1 MDFNSIYQ
9 AVAPYLGTGVISTAL
24 VGVIGLFCKGIKAFK
39 EMRSTFKDTNA
50 EAIERFKKALPSEM
64 TVSLEAITKQEF
76 SKIRAEIAADIKEQ
90 FIEPIKANTELC
102 RAMAEAL
109 AVSKLTPDAY
119 KEKIKEML
127 DLPEVETTN
136 SLKVELN
143 TDEKQESTEE
153 KKVNAENQ
161 GAKTENKILVD

>member
-9 AVAPYLGTGVISTAL
+9 AVAPYLGTGMIGTAL
-24 VGVIGLFCKGIKAFK
+24 VGLIGIFCKGIKAVK
-39 EMRSTFKDTNA
+39 EMKSTFKDTNA
-50 EAIERFKKALPSEM
+50 EAIDRFRKALPSEL
-64 TVSLEAITKQEF
+64 TVSLETITKQEF

-143 TDEKQESTEE
+143 TEE
-153 KKVNAENQ
+153 NKPNGEAPGTKS
-161 GAKTENKILVD
+161 ENKILVD

>member
-9 AVAPYLGTGVISTAL
+9 AVAPYLGTGVIGTAL
-24 VGVIGLFCKGIKAFK
+24 VGLIGIFCKGIKAFK
-39 EMRSTFKDTNA
+39 EMKSTFKDTNA
-50 EAIERFKKALPSEM
+50 EAIDRFRKALPSEL
-64 TVSLEAITKQEF
+64 TVSLETITKQEF
-76 SKIRAEIAADIKEQ
+76 SKIRAEIAGDIKEQ

-143 TDEKQESTEE
+143 TEE
-153 KKVNAENQ
+153 NKSNEETK
-161 GAKTENKILVD
+161 GAKSENKILVD

>member
-9 AVAPYLGTGVISTAL
+9 AVAPYLGTGVIGTAL
-24 VGVIGLFCKGIKAFK
+24 VGLISIFCKGIKAFK
-39 EMRSTFKDTNA
+39 EMKSTFKDTNA
-50 EAIERFKKALPSEM
+50 EAIDRFRKALPSEL
-64 TVSLEAITKQEF
+64 TVSLETITKQEF

-90 FIEPIKANTELC
+90 FIEPIKANTDLC

-143 TDEKQESTEE
+143 TEE
-153 KKVNAENQ
+153 KETNGEAAGTKS
-161 GAKTENKILVD
+161 ENKILVD

>member
-9 AVAPYLGTGVISTAL
+9 AVAPYLGTGVIGTAL
-24 VGVIGLFCKGIKAFK
+24 VGLIGIFCKGIKAFK
-39 EMRSTFKDTNA
+39 EMKSTFKDTNA
-50 EAIERFKKALPSEM
+50 EAIDRFRKALPSEL
-64 TVSLEAITKQEF
+64 TVSLETITKQEF

-90 FIEPIKANTELC
+90 FIEPIKSNTELC

-143 TDEKQESTEE
+143 TEE
-153 KKVNAENQ
+153 NKPNEETK
-161 GAKTENKILVD
+161 GTKSENKILVD

>member
-9 AVAPYLGTGVISTAL
+9 AVAPYLGTGVIGTAL
-24 VGVIGLFCKGIKAFK
+24 VGLISIFCKGIKAFK
-39 EMRSTFKDTNA
+39 EMKSTFKDTNA
-50 EAIERFKKALPSEM
+50 EAIDRFRKALPSEL
-64 TVSLEAITKQEF
+64 TVSLETITKQEF

-143 TDEKQESTEE
+143 TEE
-153 KKVNAENQ
+153 KETNGEAAGTKS
-161 GAKTENKILVD
+161 ENKILVD

>member
-24 VGVIGLFCKGIKAFK
+24 VGLIGIFCKGIKAFK
-39 EMRSTFKDTNA
+39 EMTSTFKDTNA
-50 EAIERFKKALPSEM
+50 EAIERFRKALPSEL
-64 TVSLEAITKQEF
+64 TVSLETITKQEF

-143 TDEKQESTEE
+143 TEE
-153 KKVNAENQ
+153 KETNGEAAGTKS
-161 GAKTENKILVD
+161 ENKILVD

>member
-9 AVAPYLGTGVISTAL
+9 AVAPYLGTGVIGTAL
-24 VGVIGLFCKGIKAFK
+24 VGLIGIFCKGIKAFK
-39 EMRSTFKDTNA
+39 EMKSTFKDTNA
-50 EAIERFKKALPSEM
+50 EAIERFRKALPSEL
-64 TVSLEAITKQEF
+64 TVSLETITKQEF

-143 TDEKQESTEE
+143 TEE
-153 KKVNAENQ
+153 NKPNEETP
-161 GAKTENKILVD
+161 GAKSENKILVD

>member
-24 VGVIGLFCKGIKAFK
+24 VGLIGIFCKGIKSFK
-39 EMRSTFKDTNA
+39 EMKSTFKDTNA
-50 EAIERFKKALPSEM
+50 EAIERFRKALPSEL
-64 TVSLEAITKQEF
+64 TVSLETITKQEF

-143 TDEKQESTEE
+143 TEE
-153 KKVNAENQ
+153 NGTNGETP
-161 GAKTENKILVD
+161 GAKSENKILVD

>member
-9 AVAPYLGTGVISTAL
+9 AVAPYLGTGVIGTAL
-24 VGVIGLFCKGIKAFK
+24 VGLIGIFCKGIKAFK
-39 EMRSTFKDTNA
+39 EMKNTFKDTNA
-50 EAIERFKKALPSEM
+50 EAIDRFRKALPSEL
-64 TVSLEAITKQEF
+64 TVSLETITKQEF

-90 FIEPIKANTELC
+90 FIEPIKSNTELC

-143 TDEKQESTEE
+143 TEE
-153 KKVNAENQ
+153 KETNGEAAGTKS
-161 GAKTENKILVD
+161 ENKILVD

>member
-9 AVAPYLGTGVISTAL
+9 AVAPYLGTGVIGTAL
-24 VGVIGLFCKGIKAFK
+24 VGLISIFCKGIKAFK
-39 EMRSTFKDTNA
+39 EMKSTFKDTNA
-50 EAIERFKKALPSEM
+50 EAIDRFRKALPSEL
-64 TVSLEAITKQEF
+64 TVSLETITKQEF

-90 FIEPIKANTELC
+90 FIEPIKANTDLC

-136 SLKVELN
+136 SLKVKLN
-143 TDEKQESTEE
+143 TEE
-153 KKVNAENQ
+153 KGTNEEAQ
-161 GAKTENKILVD
+161 GTKSENKILVD

>member
-9 AVAPYLGTGVISTAL
+9 AVAPYLGTGVIGTAL
-24 VGVIGLFCKGIKAFK
+24 VGLIGIFCKGIKAFK
-39 EMRSTFKDTNA
+39 EMKSTFKDTNA
-50 EAIERFKKALPSEM
+50 EAIDRFRKALPNEL
-64 TVSLEAITKQEF
+64 TVSLETITKQEF

-143 TDEKQESTEE
+143 TEENKQNEE
-153 KKVNAENQ
+153 THGTKS
-161 GAKTENKILVD
+161 ENKILVD

>member
-9 AVAPYLGTGVISTAL
+9 AVAPYLGTGVIGTAL
-24 VGVIGLFCKGIKAFK
+24 VGLIGIFCKGIKAFK
-39 EMRSTFKDTNA
+39 EMKSTFKDTNA
-50 EAIERFKKALPSEM
+50 EAIDRFRKALPSEL
-64 TVSLEAITKQEF
+64 TVSLETITKQEF

-90 FIEPIKANTELC
+90 FIEPIKSNTELC

-143 TDEKQESTEE
+143 TEENKQNEE
-153 KKVNAENQ
+153 TQ
-161 GAKTENKILVD
+161 GTKSENKILVD

>member
-9 AVAPYLGTGVISTAL
+9 AVAPYLGTGVIGTAL
-24 VGVIGLFCKGIKAFK
+24 VGLISIFCKGIKAFK
-39 EMRSTFKDTNA
+39 EMKSTFKDTNA
-50 EAIERFKKALPSEM
+50 EAIDRFRKALPSEL
-64 TVSLEAITKQEF
+64 TVSLETITKQEF

-90 FIEPIKANTELC
+90 FIEPIKSNTELC

-143 TDEKQESTEE
+143 TEENKQNEE
-153 KKVNAENQ
+153 TPGTKS
-161 GAKTENKILVD
+161 ENKILVD

>member
-9 AVAPYLGTGVISTAL
+9 AVAPYLGTGVISASL
-24 VGVIGLFCKGIKAFK
+24 VGLIGIFCKGIKAFK
-39 EMRSTFKDTNA
+39 EMKSTFKDTNA
-50 EAIERFKKALPSEM
+50 EAIERFRKALPSEL
-64 TVSLEAITKQEF
+64 TVSLETITKQEF

-143 TDEKQESTEE
+143 TEE
-153 KKVNAENQ
+153 KGTNGETP
-161 GAKTENKILVD
+161 GAKSENKILVD

>member
-9 AVAPYLGTGVISTAL
+9 AVAPYLGTGVIGTAL
-24 VGVIGLFCKGIKAFK
+24 VGLISIFCKGIKAFK
-39 EMRSTFKDTNA
+39 EMKSTFKDTNA
-50 EAIERFKKALPSEM
+50 EAIERFRKALPSEL
-64 TVSLEAITKQEF
+64 TVSLETITKQEF
-76 SKIRAEIAADIKEQ
+76 SKIRAEIAGDIKEQ

-143 TDEKQESTEE
+143 TEENKQNEE
-153 KKVNAENQ
+153 TQ
-161 GAKTENKILVD
+161 GTKSENKILVD

>member
-9 AVAPYLGTGVISTAL
+9 AVAPYLGTGVIGTAL
-24 VGVIGLFCKGIKAFK
+24 VGLISIFCKGIKAFK
-39 EMRSTFKDTNA
+39 EMKSTFKDTNA
-50 EAIERFKKALPSEM
+50 EAIDRFRKALPSEL
-64 TVSLEAITKQEF
+64 TVSLETITKQEF

-143 TDEKQESTEE
+143 TEENKQNEE
-153 KKVNAENQ
+153 TQ
-161 GAKTENKILVD
+161 GTKSENKILVD

>member
-9 AVAPYLGTGVISTAL
+9 AAAPYLGTGIIGTAL
-24 VGVIGLFCKGIKAFK
+24 VGLIGIFCKGIKAFK
-39 EMRSTFKDTNA
+39 EMKSTFKDTNA
-50 EAIERFKKALPSEM
+50 EAIERFRKALPSEL
-64 TVSLEAITKQEF
+64 TVSLETITKQEF

-143 TDEKQESTEE
+143 TEE
-153 KKVNAENQ
+153 KETNGEAA
-161 GAKTENKILVD
+161 GAKSENKILVD

>member
-9 AVAPYLGTGVISTAL
+9 AVAPYLGTGIISTAL
-24 VGVIGLFCKGIKAFK
+24 VGLIGIFCKGIKAFK
-39 EMRSTFKDTNA
+39 EMKSTFKDTNA
-50 EAIERFKKALPSEM
+50 EAIDRFRKALPSEL

-90 FIEPIKANTELC
+90 FIEPIKANTDLC

-143 TDEKQESTEE
+143 TEE
-153 KKVNAENQ
+153 KGISEETPGTKS
-161 GAKTENKILVD
+161 ENKILVD

>member
-9 AVAPYLGTGVISTAL
+9 AVAPYLGTGVIGTAL
-24 VGVIGLFCKGIKAFK
+24 VGLIGIFCKGIKAFK
-39 EMRSTFKDTNA
+39 EMKSTFKDTNA
-50 EAIERFKKALPSEM
+50 EAIDRFRKALPSEL
-64 TVSLEAITKQEF
+64 TVSLETITKQEF

-143 TDEKQESTEE
+143 TEE
-153 KKVNAENQ
+153 KETNGETAGTKS
-161 GAKTENKILVD
+161 ENKILVD

>member
-24 VGVIGLFCKGIKAFK
+24 VGLIGIFCKGIKAFK
-39 EMRSTFKDTNA
+39 EMKSTFKDTNA
-50 EAIERFKKALPSEM
+50 EAIDRFKKALPSEL

-143 TDEKQESTEE
+143 TEEKQDSTEE
-153 KKVNAENQ
+153 KKAKEP
-161 GAKTENKILVD
+161 GAKSENKILVD

>member
-9 AVAPYLGTGVISTAL
+9 AVAPYLGTGVIGTAL
-24 VGVIGLFCKGIKAFK
+24 VGLIGIFCKGIKAFK
-39 EMRSTFKDTNA
+39 EMKSTFKDTNA
-50 EAIERFKKALPSEM
+50 EAIDRFRKALPSEL
-64 TVSLEAITKQEF
+64 TVSLETITTQEF

-127 DLPEVETTN
+127 DLPDVETTN

-143 TDEKQESTEE
+143 TEE
-153 KKVNAENQ
+153 KETNGEVP
-161 GAKTENKILVD
+161 GAKSENKILVD

>member
-9 AVAPYLGTGVISTAL
+9 AVAPYFGTGVISTAL
-24 VGVIGLFCKGIKAFK
+24 VGLIGLFCKGIKAFK
-39 EMRSTFKDTNA
+39 EMKSTFKDTNA
-50 EAIERFKKALPSEM
+50 EAIDRFRKALPSEL
-64 TVSLEAITKQEF
+64 TVSLEIITKQEF

-119 KEKIKEML
+119 KERIKEML

-143 TDEKQESTEE
+143 TEE
-153 KKVNAENQ
+153 KGTNGETP
-161 GAKTENKILVD
+161 GAKSENKILVD

>member
-24 VGVIGLFCKGIKAFK
+24 VGLIGIFCKGIKAFK
-39 EMRSTFKDTNA
+39 EMKSTFKDTNA
-50 EAIERFKKALPSEM
+50 EAIDRFRKALPSEL
-64 TVSLEAITKQEF
+64 TVSLETITKQEF

-90 FIEPIKANTELC
+90 FIDPIKANTDLC

-143 TDEKQESTEE
+143 TEE
-153 KKVNAENQ
+153 KGTNEEAPGTKS
-161 GAKTENKILVD
+161 ENKILVD

>member
-9 AVAPYLGTGVISTAL
+9 ALAPYLGTGVIGTAL
-24 VGVIGLFCKGIKAFK
+24 VGLIGIFCKGIKAFK
-39 EMRSTFKDTNA
+39 EMKSTFKDTNA
-50 EAIERFKKALPSEM
+50 EAIDRFRKALPSEI
-64 TVSLEAITKQEF
+64 TVSLETITKQEF

-143 TDEKQESTEE
+143 TEE
-153 KKVNAENQ
+153 KETNGEAA
-161 GAKTENKILVD
+161 GAKSENKILVD

>member
-9 AVAPYLGTGVISTAL
+9 AVAPYLGTGVIGTAL
-24 VGVIGLFCKGIKAFK
+24 VGLIGIFCKGIKAFK
-39 EMRSTFKDTNA
+39 EMKSTFKDTNA
-50 EAIERFKKALPSEM
+50 EAIDRFRKALPSEL
-64 TVSLEAITKQEF
+64 TVSLETITKQEF

-90 FIEPIKANTELC
+90 FIEPIKANTDLC

-143 TDEKQESTEE
+143 TEE
-153 KKVNAENQ
+153 KETNGEAAGTKS
-161 GAKTENKILVD
+161 ENKILVD

>member
-24 VGVIGLFCKGIKAFK
+24 VGLIGLFCKGIKAFK
-39 EMRSTFKDTNA
+39 EMKSTFKDTNA
-50 EAIERFKKALPSEM
+50 EAIDRFRKALPSEL
-64 TVSLEAITKQEF
+64 TVSLETITKQEF

-143 TDEKQESTEE
+143 TEE
-153 KKVNAENQ
+153 KGTNEEAPGTKS
-161 GAKTENKILVD
+161 ENKILVD

>member
-9 AVAPYLGTGVISTAL
+9 AVAPYLGTGVIGTAL
-24 VGVIGLFCKGIKAFK
+24 VGLISIFCKGIKAFK
-39 EMRSTFKDTNA
+39 EMKSTFKDTNA
-50 EAIERFKKALPSEM
+50 EAIDRFRKALPSEL
-64 TVSLEAITKQEF
+64 TVSLETITKQEF

-109 AVSKLTPDAY
+109 AVSKHTPDAY

-143 TDEKQESTEE
+143 TEENKQNEE
-153 KKVNAENQ
+153 TPGTKS
-161 GAKTENKILVD
+161 ENKILVD

>member
-9 AVAPYLGTGVISTAL
+9 AVAPYLGTGVIGTAL
-24 VGVIGLFCKGIKAFK
+24 VGLISIFCKGIKAFK
-39 EMRSTFKDTNA
+39 EMKSTFKDTNA
-50 EAIERFKKALPSEM
+50 EAIDRFRKALPSEL
-64 TVSLEAITKQEF
+64 TVSLETITKQEF
-76 SKIRAEIAADIKEQ
+76 SKIRAEIASDIKEQ
-90 FIEPIKANTELC
+90 FIEPIKANTDLC

-136 SLKVELN
+136 SLKVKLN
-143 TDEKQESTEE
+143 TEE
-153 KKVNAENQ
+153 KETNEEAQ
-161 GAKTENKILVD
+161 GTKSENKILVD

>member
-9 AVAPYLGTGVISTAL
+9 AVAPYLGTGVIGTAL
-24 VGVIGLFCKGIKAFK
+24 VGLISIFYKGIKAFK
-39 EMRSTFKDTNA
+39 EMKSTFKDTNA
-50 EAIERFKKALPSEM
+50 EAIERFRKALPSEL
-64 TVSLEAITKQEF
+64 TVSLETITKQEF

-143 TDEKQESTEE
+143 TEENKQNEE
-153 KKVNAENQ
+153 TQ
-161 GAKTENKILVD
+161 GTKSENKILVD

>member
-24 VGVIGLFCKGIKAFK
+24 VGLIGIFCKGIKAFK
-39 EMRSTFKDTNA
+39 EMKSTFNDTNA
-50 EAIERFKKALPSEM
+50 EAIDRFRKALPSEL
-64 TVSLEAITKQEF
+64 TVSLETITKQEF

-90 FIEPIKANTELC
+90 FIEPIKANTDLC

-143 TDEKQESTEE
+143 TEE
-153 KKVNAENQ
+153 KGTNGETA
-161 GAKTENKILVD
+161 GAKSENKILVD

>member
-9 AVAPYLGTGVISTAL
+9 AVAPYLGTGVIGTAL
-24 VGVIGLFCKGIKAFK
+24 VGLISIFCKGIKAFK
-39 EMRSTFKDTNA
+39 EMKSTFKDTNA
-50 EAIERFKKALPSEM
+50 EAIERFRKALPSEL
-64 TVSLEAITKQEF
+64 TVSLETITKQEF

-143 TDEKQESTEE
+143 TEENKQNEE
-153 KKVNAENQ
+153 TPGTKS
-161 GAKTENKILVD
+161 ENKILVD

>member
-24 VGVIGLFCKGIKAFK
+24 VGLIGIFCKGIKSFK
-39 EMRSTFKDTNA
+39 EMKSTFKDTNA
-50 EAIERFKKALPSEM
+50 EAIDRFRKALPSEL
-64 TVSLEAITKQEF
+64 TVSLETITKQEF

-90 FIEPIKANTELC
+90 FIEPIKANTDLC

-143 TDEKQESTEE
+143 TEE
-153 KKVNAENQ
+153 KGTNEEAPGTKS
-161 GAKTENKILVD
+161 ENKILVD

>member
-9 AVAPYLGTGVISTAL
+9 AVAPYLGTGVIGTAL
-24 VGVIGLFCKGIKAFK
+24 VGLIGIFCKGIKAFK
-39 EMRSTFKDTNA
+39 EMKSTFKDTNA
-50 EAIERFKKALPSEM
+50 EAIDRFRKALPNEL
-64 TVSLEAITKQEF
+64 TVSLETITKQEF

-90 FIEPIKANTELC
+90 FIEPIKSNTELC

-143 TDEKQESTEE
+143 TEENKQNEE
-153 KKVNAENQ
+153 TQ
-161 GAKTENKILVD
+161 GTKSENKILVD

>member
-9 AVAPYLGTGVISTAL
+9 AVAPYLGTGVIGTAL
-24 VGVIGLFCKGIKAFK
+24 VGLIGIFCKGIKAFK
-39 EMRSTFKDTNA
+39 EMKSTFKDTNA
-50 EAIERFKKALPSEM
+50 EAIDRFRKAFPSEL
-64 TVSLEAITKQEF
+64 TVSLETITKQEF

-143 TDEKQESTEE
+143 TEE
-153 KKVNAENQ
+153 KGTNGETANA
-161 GAKTENKILVD
+161 KSENKILVD

>member
-24 VGVIGLFCKGIKAFK
+24 VGLIGIFCKGIKAFK
-39 EMRSTFKDTNA
+39 EMKSTFKDTNA
-50 EAIERFKKALPSEM
+50 EAIERFRKALPSEL
-64 TVSLEAITKQEF
+64 TVSLETITKQEF

-143 TDEKQESTEE
+143 TEE
-153 KKVNAENQ
+153 KGTNEETT
-161 GAKTENKILVD
+161 GAKSENKILVD

>member
-9 AVAPYLGTGVISTAL
+9 AVAPYLGTGVIGTAL
-24 VGVIGLFCKGIKAFK
+24 VGLISIFCKGIKAFK
-39 EMRSTFKDTNA
+39 EMKSTFKDTNA
-50 EAIERFKKALPSEM
+50 EAIDRFRKALPSEL
-64 TVSLEAITKQEF
+64 TVSLETITKQEF

-143 TDEKQESTEE
+143 TEE
-153 KKVNAENQ
+153 KRTNEEAPGTKS
-161 GAKTENKILVD
+161 ENKILVD

>member
-9 AVAPYLGTGVISTAL
+9 AVAPYLGTGVIGTAL
-24 VGVIGLFCKGIKAFK
+24 VGLIGIFCKGIKAFK
-39 EMRSTFKDTNA
+39 EMKSTFKDTNA
-50 EAIERFKKALPSEM
+50 EAIDRFRKALPSEL
-64 TVSLEAITKQEF
+64 TVSLETITKQEF

-90 FIEPIKANTELC
+90 FIEPIKSNTELC

-143 TDEKQESTEE
+143 TEE
-153 KKVNAENQ
+153 KETNGEPHGTKS
-161 GAKTENKILVD
+161 ENKILVD

>member
-9 AVAPYLGTGVISTAL
+9 AVAPYLGTGVIGTAL
-24 VGVIGLFCKGIKAFK
+24 VGLIGIFCKGIKAFK
-39 EMRSTFKDTNA
+39 EMKSTFKDTNA
-50 EAIERFKKALPSEM
+50 EAIERFRKALPSEL
-64 TVSLEAITKQEF
+64 TVSLETITKQEF

-143 TDEKQESTEE
+143 TEE
-153 KKVNAENQ
+153 KETNGETA
-161 GAKTENKILVD
+161 GAKSENKILVD

>member
-24 VGVIGLFCKGIKAFK
+24 VGLIGISRKGIKAFK
-39 EMRSTFKDTNA
+39 EMKSTFKDTNA
-50 EAIERFKKALPSEM
+50 EAIDRFRKALPSEL
-64 TVSLEAITKQEF
+64 TVSLETITKQEF

-90 FIEPIKANTELC
+90 FIEPIKANTDLC

-143 TDEKQESTEE
+143 TEE
-153 KKVNAENQ
+153 KGISEETPGTKS
-161 GAKTENKILVD
+161 ENKILVD

>member
-24 VGVIGLFCKGIKAFK
+24 VGLIGIFCKGIKAFK
-39 EMRSTFKDTNA
+39 EMKSTFKDTNA
-50 EAIERFKKALPSEM
+50 EAIDRFKKALPSEL

-153 KKVNAENQ
+153 KKVKEP
-161 GAKTENKILVD
+161 GAKSENKILVD